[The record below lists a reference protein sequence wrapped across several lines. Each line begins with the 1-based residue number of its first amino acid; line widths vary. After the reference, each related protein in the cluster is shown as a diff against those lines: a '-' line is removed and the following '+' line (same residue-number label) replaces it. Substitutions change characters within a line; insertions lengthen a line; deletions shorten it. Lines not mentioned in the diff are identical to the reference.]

1 MPRSTHFQRSQR
13 LNAAFTLLART
24 PSLGDAVEAFM
35 EQFGV
40 SRRQAYRY
48 LQQAQKMSKPA
59 VIGHPT
65 IPITIKVPADVVAQL
80 RDFAAGSDMTIGE
93 TVAHAVRAFL
103 SQAGHHG

>member
-1 MPRSTHFQRSQR
+1 MHRSTHFQRSQR

-24 PSLGDAVEAFM
+24 RSIGDAAEALM

-48 LQQAQKMSKPA
+48 LQQAQKMRKPA
-59 VIGHPT
+59 IVNQPS

-80 RDFAAGSDMTIGE
+80 RAFAARSDITIGE
-93 TVAHAVRAFL
+93 TVAQAVRAFL
-103 SQAGHHG
+103 SRADHHG

>member
-1 MPRSTHFQRSQR
+1 MPRSTHLQRSQR

-24 PSLGDAVEAFM
+24 SSIGDAADALM

-59 VIGHPT
+59 IVGHPS
-65 IPITIKVPADVVAQL
+65 IPITIKMPTDVVAQL
-80 RDFAAGSDMTIGE
+80 RAFAARSDMTIGE

-103 SQAGHHG
+103 SKAGHHV